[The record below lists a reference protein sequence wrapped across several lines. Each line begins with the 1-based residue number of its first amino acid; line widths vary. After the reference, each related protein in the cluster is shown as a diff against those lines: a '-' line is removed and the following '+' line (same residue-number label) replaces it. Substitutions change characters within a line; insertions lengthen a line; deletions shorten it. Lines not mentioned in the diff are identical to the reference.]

1 MDQKPCYFCV
11 SDGGINMKRVPSHLR
26 KIKWVNLLL
35 SALWLL
41 CGLALLI
48 WPRISSEVICY
59 VLGGLCLVCGIGK
72 LLGYFSKDPYRLAF
86 QFDLALGI
94 LCLVLGIILIFFS
107 RAILSLL
114 PVIVGIYT
122 VVSGVFKLQTAFEA
136 KRFGM
141 NKWWGMLLISLVT
154 IAIGVVL
161 FLRPF
166 SSAMLVIRFMGLAI
180 LADGIQDLTATAYT
194 VNTKPN
200 GIIIDVDDF
209 REV

>member
-1 MDQKPCYFCV
+1 M
-11 SDGGINMKRVPSHLR
+11 
-26 KIKWVNLLL
+26 
-35 SALWLL
+35 
-41 CGLALLI
+41 
-48 WPRISSEVICY
+48 
-59 VLGGLCLVCGIGK
+59 LGGLCLVCGIGK

-194 VNTKPN
+194 VNTKSN

>member
-1 MDQKPCYFCV
+1 MLKKGIQSGYPKKGGRLLKNLKAVKYAYSIFACALIAFGLAVLLKGWFPAEPFMLF
-11 SDGGINMKRVPSHLR
+11 GGILM
-26 KIKWVNLLL
+26 IGFG
-35 SALWLL
+35 A
-41 CGLALLI
+41 I
-48 WPRISSEVICY
+48 RI
-59 VLGGLCLVCGIGK
+59 
-72 LLGYFSKDPYRLAF
+72 LGYFSKDPYRLAF